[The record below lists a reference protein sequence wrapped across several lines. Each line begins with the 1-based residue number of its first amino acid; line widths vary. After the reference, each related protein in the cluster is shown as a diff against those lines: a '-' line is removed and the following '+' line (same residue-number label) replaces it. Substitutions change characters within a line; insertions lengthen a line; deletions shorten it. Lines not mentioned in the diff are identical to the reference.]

1 MPRLIVIAG
10 CPGSGKST
18 LAGYLHL
25 FLKAPWVDF
34 GRLREFHLDRD
45 WSNQSP
51 DEEAMTFENLVSI
64 IHNYFRHGYADVI
77 VDDLQDHRIQQIP
90 SIFPDVEI
98 AILTLI
104 IHDPTELFRRI
115 AQRNVGWR
123 NAEGALAWNQ
133 RVIERPAIDHEF
145 KIDVT
150 TSSETQV
157 VDHALVILGV
167 RRSPS

>member
-25 FLKAPWVDF
+25 VLKAPWIDF
-34 GRLREFHLDRD
+34 GRLREFHLNRD

-51 DEEAMTFENLVSI
+51 EEEAMTFENLISI
-64 IHNYFRHGYADVI
+64 IRNYFRHGYADVI
-77 VDDLQDHRIQQIP
+77 VDDLQDHRIQQIS
-90 SIFPDVEI
+90 SIFTDVEI

-104 IHDPTELFRRI
+104 LHDPTELVRRI

-123 NAEGALAWNQ
+123 NAQGAIAWNQ
-133 RVIERPAIDHEF
+133 RVIERPAVDHEY

-150 TSSETQV
+150 TSTESQV
-157 VDHALVILGV
+157 VDHALVIL
-167 RRSPS
+167 RSPKNP